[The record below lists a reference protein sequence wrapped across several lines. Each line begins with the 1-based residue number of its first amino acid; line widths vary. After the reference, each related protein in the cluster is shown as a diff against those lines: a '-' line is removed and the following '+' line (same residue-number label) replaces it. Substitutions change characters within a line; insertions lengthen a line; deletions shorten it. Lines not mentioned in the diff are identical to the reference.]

1 MEPKKIK
8 LRICNQEVVVSI
20 DGEQEHEFRQH
31 AKNINDDFSRYK
43 ERYGNVEDEKLMAFL
58 LLQSRVKSQKQ
69 ASTNP
74 KQPSI
79 FKRFLEY
86 FKAED

>member
-20 DGEQEHEFRQH
+20 DGEQELEFRQQ

-43 ERYGNVEDEKLMAFL
+43 ELYGNVEDEKLMAFL
-58 LLQSRVKSQKQ
+58 LLQSRVKS
-69 ASTNP
+69 
-74 KQPSI
+74 
-79 FKRFLEY
+79 
-86 FKAED
+86 